1 MLPTGTPACGQ
12 LAQNA
17 ATAVRAV
24 LGDQQNRAAPFAADG
39 EALHEPQR
47 HQQCRRPD
55 TDLPVGR
62 QAAHQE
68 RRGADEQEAE
78 LQQLLA
84 AVLVA
89 EVSEDDAAERA
100 GEESDARR

>member
-1 MLPTGTPACGQ
+1 MNRSTTSRIG
-12 LAQNA
+12 AQYA
-17 ATAVRAV
+17 
-24 LGDQQNRAAPFAADG
+24 
-39 EALHEPQR
+39 
-47 HQQCRRPD
+47 
-55 TDLPVGR
+55 DLPERR

-89 EVSEDDAAERA
+89 EVTEHHAAERA
-100 GEESDARR
+100 GDEADRVGEEAPR